1 MITQSEA
8 KLEADLIQQLIDK
21 SYDSVRIDNETE
33 LKANLKTQLEAL
45 NSLSLTEKEFSRVLN
60 HLNKGNVFERA
71 KILRDKMQLTKDDGT
86 SVYLDF
92 INQEDWSK
100 NYFQVTNQVT
110 MEGDYKTRYD
120 VTVLINGLPLVQIEL
135 KRRGL
140 EMKEAYNQ
148 TLRYIRHSYSAGHG
162 LYQYIQIYV
171 ISNGVNTKYYANNRL
186 NALNFKQTF
195 FWANEDNSII
205 TQLSEFANS
214 FLDKKHLVSMITK
227 YIVLAES
234 YKILMVLRPYQYYA
248 TKAIVEKVSDSDD
261 NGYIWH
267 TTGSG
272 KTLTSFKASQILMNQ
287 PDIKKVVFVVDRRD
301 LDYQTTLEFN
311 SFSDGSVDGTDNT
324 KALVKQ
330 FGNDTKLLVTT
341 IQKLN
346 NAISSSRYADVMEK
360 LKDEKIVFIF
370 DECHR
375 SQFGETH
382 NRIVKYFNNHQM
394 FGFTGTPIFKDNAI
408 KNYTTKKL
416 FGDCL
421 HKYVITDAIRDEN
434 VLKFSVEYVGR
445 YKEKEDS
452 QNFVDIEV
460 ENIDVNELYE
470 SEDRLDKITDYI
482 IHHHNSKTHSRAFT
496 GMFCVS
502 NVKTLIRYYDLF
514 KKKYDNGEHDLK
526 IATIFSYAPNEEDLG
541 ATGSFIDG
549 EIEPEDLPKHSR
561 DRLEDFIEDYNK
573 MFGTKYSTKDGQ
585 SYYNYYNN
593 ISKRVKNKEIDILL
607 VVNMF
612 LTGFDSQ
619 ALNTLYVDKNLKY
632 HGLIQSY
639 SRTNRILNER
649 KSQGNIV
656 VFRNL
661 KKRTDDAISLFSN
674 KDAIEEVLMKPY
686 EAYLTE
692 FNEALK
698 ALKEITPTIDSVNSL
713 QSEEEDLQF
722 ITAFRDLIR
731 IRNILVTFADF
742 KFEDTDIQHQEY
754 EDFKSKYLDVY
765 EKYKSEV
772 ATKTS
777 IIDDV
782 DFELDLIRRD
792 EINVTYILNL
802 LEALKSDLTIDG
814 QASRRKQI
822 MDILSGDRKLRSKRE
837 LIEQFI
843 DDHLAGLKENDDI
856 NEAFEEYWNEEKE
869 KHFIELCND
878 EEIDPEELHKIVGN
892 HIYSKQK
899 IQRDDVINALKEKP
913 KLLDRKPIA
922 TRIIDK
928 VYSYIEIFM
937 NGMEA

>member
-1 MITQSEA
+1 M
-8 KLEADLIQQLIDK
+8 
-21 SYDSVRIDNETE
+21 
-33 LKANLKTQLEAL
+33 
-45 NSLSLTEKEFSRVLN
+45 
-60 HLNKGNVFERA
+60 
-71 KILRDKMQLTKDDGT
+71 
-86 SVYLDF
+86 
-92 INQEDWSK
+92 
-100 NYFQVTNQVT
+100 
-110 MEGDYKTRYD
+110 
-120 VTVLINGLPLVQIEL
+120 
-135 KRRGL
+135 
-140 EMKEAYNQ
+140 
-148 TLRYIRHSYSAGHG
+148 
-162 LYQYIQIYV
+162 
-171 ISNGVNTKYYANNRL
+171 
-186 NALNFKQTF
+186 
-195 FWANEDNSII
+195 
-205 TQLSEFANS
+205 
-214 FLDKKHLVSMITK
+214 
-227 YIVLAES
+227 
-234 YKILMVLRPYQYYA
+234 
-248 TKAIVEKVSDSDD
+248 
-261 NGYIWH
+261 
-267 TTGSG
+267 
-272 KTLTSFKASQILMNQ
+272 
-287 PDIKKVVFVVDRRD
+287 
-301 LDYQTTLEFN
+301 
-311 SFSDGSVDGTDNT
+311 
-324 KALVKQ
+324 
-330 FGNDTKLLVTT
+330 
-341 IQKLN
+341 
-346 NAISSSRYADVMEK
+346 
-360 LKDEKIVFIF
+360 
-370 DECHR
+370 
-375 SQFGETH
+375 
-382 NRIVKYFNNHQM
+382 
-394 FGFTGTPIFKDNAI
+394 
-408 KNYTTKKL
+408 
-416 FGDCL
+416 
-421 HKYVITDAIRDEN
+421 ITDAIRDEN

-482 IHHHNSKTHSRAFT
+482 IHHHNSKTHNRAFT

-593 ISKRVKNKEIDILL
+593 ISKKVKNKEIDVLL

-686 EAYLTE
+686 QAYLAE

-713 QSEEEDLQF
+713 QSEEEDVQF

-731 IRNILVTFADF
+731 IRNILLTFADF

-792 EINVTYILNL
+792 EINVTYIFNL

-814 QASRRKQI
+814 QANKRKQI

-837 LIEQFI
+837 LIEKFI
-843 DDHLAGLKENDDI
+843 DDHLSGLKENDDI
-856 NEAFEEYWNEEKE
+856 NEAFDEYWNEEKE

-892 HIYSKQK
+892 HIYSNQK

-937 NGMEA
+937 NGME

>member
-1 MITQSEA
+1 MSTQPEA
-8 KLEADLIQQLIDK
+8 ILEADLIQQLIDK
-21 SYDSVRIDNETE
+21 SYDSVRINDEIE
-33 LKANLKTQLEAL
+33 LKANLKIQLEAL

-60 HLNKGNVFERA
+60 HLNKGNVFDRA

-100 NYFQVTNQVT
+100 NHFQVTNQVT

-120 VTVLINGLPLVQIEL
+120 VTILINGLPLVQIEL

-248 TKAIVEKVSDSDD
+248 TKAIVEKVSESDD

-330 FGNDTKLLVTT
+330 FGDDTKLLVTT

-346 NAISSSRYADVMEK
+346 NAISSQRYADVMEQ

-394 FGFTGTPIFKDNAI
+394 FGFTGTPIFADNAI

-470 SEDRLDKITDYI
+470 SEDRLDKIIDYI
-482 IHHHNSKTHSRAFT
+482 IHHHNSKTHNRAFT

-526 IATIFSYAPNEEDLG
+526 IATIFSYAPSEEDLG

-561 DRLEDFIEDYNK
+561 DRLEDFIKDYNK

-686 EAYLTE
+686 EAYLAE

-731 IRNILVTFADF
+731 IRNILVTFSDF

-802 LEALKSDLTIDG
+802 LEALKGDLTIDG
-814 QASRRKQI
+814 QASKRKQI

-899 IQRDDVINALKEKP
+899 IQRDDVINALKEN
-913 KLLDRKPIA
+913 L
-922 TRIIDK
+922 
-928 VYSYIEIFM
+928 SYWIESQLPL
-937 NGMEA
+937 G